1 MLSKFLSE
9 NTSDSNEISTSI
21 IKIRGKTLIFVNS
34 IYQISN
40 ISSLRLLNLSRVQ
53 AFPKYLVWLI
63 IVGLALLF
71 VFPGNIKIFG
81 FVMLAYAGW
90 QFYQYEQNKLRIRYG
105 LKISLNSGEQPIIT
119 NSDAEFLKEMMLVLY
134 NIINNDELRAFTFNL
149 DQRQIVEDKS
159 INIDSMFGANFV
171 AGNVTGDVVNNL

>member
-9 NTSDSNEISTSI
+9 DASDNNEINTSI
-21 IKIRGKTLIFVNS
+21 IKIRGRTLIFVNS

-40 ISSLRLLNLSRVQ
+40 ISGLRLLNLSRVQ
-53 AFPKYLVWLI
+53 PFPRYLVWLI
-63 IVGLALLF
+63 IIALALLF

-81 FVMLAYAGW
+81 VVMLAYAGW
-90 QFYQYEQNKLRIRYG
+90 QFYQYEQNKLRVRYG
-105 LKISLNSGEQPIIT
+105 LKISLNSGEKPIIT

-134 NIINNDELRAFTFNL
+134 NIINNDEPRAVTFNL

-159 INIDSMFGANFV
+159 INIDSMFGSNFV
-171 AGNVTGDVVNNL
+171 SGNVTGDVVSNV